1 MAHRQAFSVADPAIL
16 KLERKRK
23 WIVILTI
30 ALVSGIIFMEVLYPE
45 ILAAVFK
52 FAKAFVVAIWDM
64 LSGFAAACGQFI
76 RWVFQPK

>member
-1 MAHRQAFSVADPAIL
+1 MAHRQAFSVANPAIL

-23 WIVILTI
+23 WVVILTI
-30 ALVSGIIFMEVLYPE
+30 ASAAGVIFIEVLYPD
-45 ILAAVFK
+45 ILAAVLK
-52 FAKAFVVAIWDM
+52 FAKAIVIVIWDM